1 MDPVL
6 VYHDDVTRLLSEL
19 QAYLAQHPEA
29 VLLGTERCPFPGL
42 PVIPDDAPSVYRNY
56 RHYVK
61 TPWGQATFANIR
73 YAHYPTLSYAG
84 LLTLVEPAP
93 DVTLPRFSVPDVAT
107 AVVNPI
113 TGLTAVFAG
122 DGLSDNV
129 TLGQAT
135 WEGKLSLPD
144 RWREPDVLHAVR
156 LALAR
161 AHVPLLP
168 GTLFAER
175 VPYPWLTPE
184 GLPAAMVT
192 IANGEVCLP
201 VIGYA
206 VDGDTDEVVYL
217 SLVGH
222 KTATRSIWGSLNTIH
237 QRKLTLETG
246 RSCMT
251 VVSSHTYATY
261 TDVVD
266 ADTGLLRMQIVDRR
280 AFAPDV
286 AARAYLIAPSGLA
299 AADVHA
305 AFAARLR
312 SWTRCSTPPGRPRG
326 CGASR
331 CRCSGST
338 RPTTTTWT
346 ARS

>member
-1 MDPVL
+1 
-6 VYHDDVTRLLSEL
+6 
-19 QAYLAQHPEA
+19 
-29 VLLGTERCPFPGL
+29 
-42 PVIPDDAPSVYRNY
+42 
-56 RHYVK
+56 
-61 TPWGQATFANIR
+61 
-73 YAHYPTLSYAG
+73 
-84 LLTLVEPAP
+84 
-93 DVTLPRFSVPDVAT
+93 VAA

-113 TGLTAVFAG
+113 TGLTAVFTG
-122 DGLSDNV
+122 DGLSDDV
-129 TLGQAT
+129 TFDHPA
-135 WEGKLSLPD
+135 WEGKISLPG

-168 GTLFAER
+168 GTLLAER

-206 VDGDTDEVVYL
+206 VDDDTDEVIYL

-246 RSCMT
+246 RSRVT

-305 AFAARLR
+305 AFAARLTAVLPIGIPAA
-312 SWTRCSTPPGRPRG
+312 WGAKLCEVGRDLGLVR
-326 CGASR
+326 A
-331 CRCSGST
+331 CRAGGDVG
-338 RPTTTTWT
+338 T
-346 ARS
+346 AYTLTADDPWLDVVTDLLNNDPAFVIPEA